1 MAKKIKRGKAKGSGR
16 KAMFNEPSGVLAMRV
31 PRSKIEEIKAHVKG
45 MLRNYLTVAGRKI

>member
-31 PRSKIEEIKAHVKG
+31 PVSKIEEIKAHVKG
-45 MLRNYLTVAGRKI
+45 MLRNYLKVAGRKI